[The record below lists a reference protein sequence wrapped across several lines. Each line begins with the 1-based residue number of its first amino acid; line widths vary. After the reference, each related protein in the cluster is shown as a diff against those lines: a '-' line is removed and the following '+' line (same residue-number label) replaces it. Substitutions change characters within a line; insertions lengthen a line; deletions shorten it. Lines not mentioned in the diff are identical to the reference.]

1 MLDENHY
8 ILCCEEGLIE
18 VRDRQQ
24 LSITSGWFT
33 CISQIDD
40 YSFLVGIGPPDNDL
54 SILDI
59 RTKTITR
66 TIHKFS
72 SGVWRIMRVTSDM
85 YIVKTWDQVALLHK
99 LNDIHTILD
108 ATEEYLHVEVQ
119 GDILYII
126 AYDYNIKKLKV
137 LKVKLN

>member
-8 ILCCEEGLIE
+8 ILCCEKGLIE

-24 LSITSGWFT
+24 LSITSGDFR

-40 YSFLVGIGPPDNDL
+40 YSFLVGRWNPDNL

-66 TIHKFS
+66 TIHQFS
-72 SGVWRIMRVTSDM
+72 KSVERIMRVTADM
-85 YIVKTWDQVALLHK
+85 YIVKTWDQVALVHK
-99 LNDIHTILD
+99 LKEVYNILD
-108 ATEEYLHVEVQ
+108 ATH
-119 GDILYII
+119 
-126 AYDYNIKKLKV
+126 
-137 LKVKLN
+137 

>member
-1 MLDENHY
+1 MHMLDENHY
-8 ILCCEEGLIE
+8 ILCCYKGLIE

-40 YSFLVGIGPPDNDL
+40 YSFLVGRGDNNNL

-66 TIHKFS
+66 TIHQFS
-72 SGVWRIMRVTSDM
+72 SGVERIMRVTADM
-85 YIVKTWDQVALLHK
+85 YIVKTWTQVALLH
-99 LNDIHTILD
+99 
-108 ATEEYLHVEVQ
+108 
-119 GDILYII
+119 
-126 AYDYNIKKLKV
+126 
-137 LKVKLN
+137 

>member
-1 MLDENHY
+1 MHMLDENHY

-24 LSITSGWFT
+24 LSITSGWFR

-40 YSFLVGIGPPDNDL
+40 YSFLVGRGSPDKDL

-66 TIHKFS
+66 TFHKFS
-72 SGVWRIMRVTSDM
+72 ESVYRIMRVTADM
-85 YIVKTWDQVALLHK
+85 YIVKTYTQVALLHK

-108 ATEEYLHVEVQ
+108 ATYDYLHVEVQ
-119 GDILYII
+119 GDILYIKI
-126 AYDYNIKKLKV
+126 GRAHV
-137 LKVKLN
+137 